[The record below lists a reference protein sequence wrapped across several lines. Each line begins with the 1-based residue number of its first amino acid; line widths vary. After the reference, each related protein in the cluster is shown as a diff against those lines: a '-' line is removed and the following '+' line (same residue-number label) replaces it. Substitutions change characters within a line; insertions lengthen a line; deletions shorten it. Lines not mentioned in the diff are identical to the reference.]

1 MNEYPETST
10 PAWLAA
16 LAGLLHDIGKF
27 ALRAGERGT
36 REWDDLGRK
45 DYGYYHALLT
55 ADFVE
60 KYVPDPWKG
69 TVKRMAG
76 NHHRPLSWDE
86 RIITLADHLSAG
98 ERADPSSDTRAAHP
112 GQLLSVFCAVE
123 AEGKRAPEP
132 QFVPL
137 QPLRLAKEALFPGP
151 ALDRDQIWKR
161 YEDMWEG
168 FTHEARQLHQA
179 HAQNGDLPTYLETLL
194 LLMQRLTWCL
204 PSAYYRARPDI
215 SLYDHSRMTAALAA
229 VLMDSTLDDERLE
242 RLIQAPQD
250 SEEELALLVGGDL
263 SGVQSFIYTIT
274 ARGATSALRGRSF
287 YLQLLTEAV
296 ARATLR
302 RLGLPPT
309 NLIYVGGGNFTLIA
323 RPTDQAHLTDIQR
336 DISHILLTHHR
347 GDLYLAVSAL
357 SLQGRDFYQGRIRH
371 KWEALGNQLQRAKQ
385 HRFAELDGDLEA
397 LFRAQGHG
405 GNEEQECQVCG
416 REHRDTT
423 PEGPEGVRKCP
434 ACRSYEDLGE
444 KLRHAHVLILE
455 QVTLPAPESHRY
467 RAEEP
472 LPGGWDEV
480 LRALGLGVRLEESR
494 ETRPGPVAA
503 PTQGAARR
511 TLLALSD
518 EALVGLSPQPYTAVG
533 RRLLVNV
540 TPILQQEE
548 INALKE
554 KRVTD
559 LPVAGS
565 IKPFHVMEA
574 QSQGIPRLGVL
585 RMDVDNLGAL
595 FSQGLG
601 EQATLSRLATLS
613 FAVSLYFE
621 GWVEHLAAEQ
631 NAQDRQAGR
640 GERLYSIYSG
650 GDDLFFVGSWDAVVE
665 LARNIRADLSHYVA
679 GHPGIHASA
688 GIALVG
694 GKYPL
699 YQAAQDAG
707 RAEDRAKRLQWWD
720 NGALRTKDA
729 ITFLGQVLPW
739 GQFGLEDCAQKGLHT
754 AHALM
759 HLLVDMMGA
768 GEGEKKPPR
777 ALLRRLIGLHREYL
791 ERAEERQRTGR
802 DWNRAGQPQ
811 VFWGRWMWL
820 GFYSLSR
827 MYNQSQLN
835 SIRDL
840 RDQLKAED
848 FRSIA
853 WIGLAAR
860 WAELR
865 LRKVEKGG

>member
-1 MNEYPETST
+1 MNEHPETST

-55 ADFVE
+55 TDFVE
-60 KYVPDPWKG
+60 KYVPDPWKAE
-69 TVKRMAG
+69 VKRMAG
-76 NHHRPLSWDE
+76 NHHRPLNRND
-86 RIITLADHLSAG
+86 RIIALADHLSAG
-98 ERADPSSDTRAAHP
+98 ERADPTEDTRAAHP
-112 GQLLSVFCAVE
+112 GQLLSIFCAVG
-123 AEGKRAPEP
+123 AEGKQAPKP

-137 QPLRLAKEALFPGP
+137 QPLRLAQEALFPGP
-151 ALDRDQIWKR
+151 TLSPDQIWTR
-161 YEDMWEG
+161 YEDMWAD
-168 FTHEARQLHQA
+168 FTQEAGQLRQA
-179 HAQNGDLPTYLETLL
+179 HATNGDLPTYLETLL
-194 LLMQRLTWCL
+194 LLMQRMTWCL
-204 PSAYYRARPDI
+204 PSAYYRALPDI

-229 VLMDSTLDDERLE
+229 VLMGSALDDEHLE
-242 RLIQAPQD
+242 RLDQTLQD
-250 SEEELALLVGGDL
+250 SEEALALLVGGDI
-263 SGVQSFIYTIT
+263 SGVQNFIYTIT

-296 ARATLR
+296 ARYLLR
-302 RLGLPPT
+302 RLDLPPT
-309 NLIYVGGGNFTLIA
+309 NLIYAGGGNFTLIA
-323 RPTDQAHLTDIQR
+323 RPGDQARLRDIQR
-336 DISHILLTHHR
+336 DVSRILLAHHR
-347 GDLYLAVSAL
+347 GDLYLAIAAL
-357 SLQGRDFYQGRIRH
+357 PLQGRDFYRGRIRH
-371 KWEALGNQLQRAKQ
+371 KWETLGNQLQRAKQ
-385 HRFAELDGDLEA
+385 QRFAELDSDLEA

-416 REHRDTT
+416 REHRETKPDPKSITAEE
-423 PEGPEGVRKCP
+423 PGGVRKCP
-434 ACRSYEDLGE
+434 ACLSYEGLGE
-444 KLRHAHVLILE
+444 KLRRAHYLILE
-455 QVTLPAPESHRY
+455 QVALPTHWAE
-467 RAEEP
+467 EEP
-472 LPGGWDEV
+472 LPGRWGEV
-480 LRALGLGVRLEESR
+480 LRALGLDVRLEESSR
-494 ETRPGPVAA
+494 EIPAA
-503 PTQGAARR
+503 GQARR
-511 TLLALSD
+511 TVLALSD
-518 EALVGLSPQPYTAVG
+518 EALADLSPQPRTAVG

-540 TPILQQEE
+540 TPILEE
-548 INALKE
+548 DEIKKLKE
-554 KRVTD
+554 KKVQD

-565 IKPFHVMEA
+565 TKPFHVLEA
-574 QSQGIPRLGVL
+574 QAQGIPRLGVL

-595 FSQGLG
+595 FSEGLG
-601 EQATLSRLATLS
+601 EHATLSRLATLS

-621 GWVEHLAAEQ
+621 GWVEHLAAGR
-631 NAQDRQAGR
+631 NAQDRQAGQ
-640 GERLYSIYSG
+640 GERLYSIYAG

-665 LARNIRADLSHYVA
+665 LAREVRADLSRYVA
-679 GHPGIHASA
+679 DHPGIHASA

-699 YQAAQDAG
+699 YQAAEDAR
-707 RAEDRAKRLQWWD
+707 RAEEAAKSLQWWD
-720 NGALRTKDA
+720 NGERRTKDA
-729 ITFLGQVLPW
+729 IAFLGQALPW
-739 GQFGLEDCAQKGLHT
+739 KQFGLEDCAQQGLHT

-759 HLLVDMMGA
+759 HLLVDMMEA

-827 MYNQSQLN
+827 MYDQSKLN

-865 LRKVEKGG
+865 LRKAE

>member
-1 MNEYPETST
+1 MNEHPETST

-36 REWDDLGRK
+36 REWDNLAQS

-60 KYVPDPWKG
+60 KFVPDPWRL
-69 TVKRMAG
+69 TVKHLAG
-76 NHHRPLSWDE
+76 NHHRPLSRDQ
-86 RIITLADHLSAG
+86 RIIALADHLSAG
-98 ERADPSSDTRAAHP
+98 ERADPTEDTRAAHP
-112 GQLLSVFCAVE
+112 GQLLSIFCAIG
-123 AEGKRAPEP
+123 ADGKQAPKP

-137 QPLRLAKEALFPGP
+137 QPLRLVQEALFPGP
-151 ALDRDQIWKR
+151 ALSPDQIWKR
-161 YEDMWEG
+161 YEDMWAD
-168 FTHEARQLHQA
+168 FIQEAGQLRQA
-179 HAQNGDLPTYLETLL
+179 HATNGDLPTYLETLL
-194 LLMQRLTWCL
+194 LLMQRMTWCL

-229 VLMDSTLDDERLE
+229 VLMDSALDDERLE
-242 RLIQAPQD
+242 RPGQTLQD
-250 SEEELALLVGGDL
+250 SEEEFALLVGGDI
-263 SGVQSFIYTIT
+263 SGVQNFIYTIT

-296 ARATLR
+296 ARYLLR
-302 RLGLPPT
+302 RLDLPPT
-309 NLIYVGGGNFTLIA
+309 NLIYAGGGNFTLIA
-323 RPTDQAHLTDIQR
+323 RPSDQAHLRDIQR
-336 DISHILLTHHR
+336 DVSRILLAHHR
-347 GDLYLAVSAL
+347 GDLYLAIAAL
-357 SLQGRDFYQGRIRH
+357 PLQGRDFYRGRIRH
-371 KWEALGNQLQRAKQ
+371 KWEALGSQLQRAKQ
-385 HRFAELDGDLEA
+385 QRFAELDSDLEA

-405 GNEEQECQVCG
+405 GNEAQECQVCG
-416 REHRDTT
+416 REHRETKPDPKSITG
-423 PEGPEGVRKCP
+423 EELEGVRKCP
-434 ACRSYEDLGE
+434 ACLSYEGLGE
-444 KLRHAHVLILE
+444 KLRHAHYLILE
-455 QVTLPAPESHRY
+455 QVGLPARPELG
-467 RAEEP
+467 EEP
-472 LPGGWDEV
+472 LPGRWDEV
-480 LRALGLGVRLEESR
+480 LRALGLGVRLEESSH
-494 ETRPGPVAA
+494 EIPAA
-503 PTQGAARR
+503 GQARR
-511 TLLALSD
+511 TVLALSD
-518 EALVGLSPQPYTAVG
+518 EALADLSPQPRTAVG

-540 TPILQQEE
+540 TPILREEE
-548 INALKE
+548 IKKLRE
-554 KRVTD
+554 KKVQD

-565 IKPFHVMEA
+565 TKPFHVLEA

-595 FSQGLG
+595 FSEGLG
-601 EQATLSRLATLS
+601 EHATLSRLATLS

-621 GWVEHLAAEQ
+621 GWVEYLAARR
-631 NAQDRQAGR
+631 NAQDRAAGR
-640 GERLYSIYSG
+640 GERLYSIYAG

-665 LARNIRADLSHYVA
+665 LAREVRTDLGRYAAD
-679 GHPGIHASA
+679 HPGIHASA

-699 YQAAQDAG
+699 YQAAEDAR
-707 RAEDRAKRLQWWD
+707 RAEEQAKGLRWLD
-720 NGALRTKDA
+720 DGELRTKDA
-729 ITFLGQVLPW
+729 IAFLGQALPW
-739 GQFGLEDCAQKGLHT
+739 KQFGLEDCAQQDLHT

-759 HLLVDMMGA
+759 HLLVDMMEA
-768 GEGEKKPPR
+768 GEAEKKPPR

-791 ERAEERQRTGR
+791 EQAGKRQRTGR

-827 MYNQSQLN
+827 MAKQSKLN
-835 SIRDL
+835 SIYEL

-865 LRKVEKGG
+865 LRQGEQQ

>member
-1 MNEYPETST
+1 MNEHPETPSR
-10 PAWLAA
+10 AWLAA

-36 REWDDLGRK
+36 REWDDLGRT

-60 KYVPDPWKG
+60 KYVPEPWKV

-76 NHHRPLSWDE
+76 NHHRPLSRDE
-86 RIITLADHLSAG
+86 RIIALADHLSAG
-98 ERADPSSDTRAAHP
+98 ERADPTEDTRATHP
-112 GQLLSVFCAVE
+112 GQLLSIFCAVK
-123 AEGKRAPEP
+123 AEGKQAPNP
-132 QFVPL
+132 RFVPL
-137 QPLRLAKEALFPGP
+137 QPLRLAEEALFPGP
-151 ALDRDQIWKR
+151 SLERDQIWRR
-161 YEDMWEG
+161 YEGMWG
-168 FTHEARQLHQA
+168 DFTQEAVQLRQAHEAD
-179 HAQNGDLPTYLETLL
+179 GDLPTYLETLL
-194 LLMQRLTWCL
+194 LLLQRTTWCL

-229 VLMDSTLDDERLE
+229 VLMDSDLDEARLE
-242 RLIQAPQD
+242 RLSQAPQE
-250 SEEELALLVGGDL
+250 SEEPLALLVGGDL
-263 SGVQSFIYTIT
+263 SGVQNFIYTIT

-302 RLGLPPT
+302 RLDLPPT
-309 NLIYVGGGNFTLIA
+309 NLIYAGGGNFTLIA
-323 RPTDQAHLTDIQR
+323 RPTDQAPLRDIQR
-336 DISHILLTHHR
+336 DISRILLSHHR

-357 SLQGRDFYQGRIRH
+357 PLRGRDFYRGRIRD
-371 KWEALGNQLQRAKQ
+371 KWEALGDHLQRAKQ
-385 HRFAELDGDLEA
+385 QRFAELGDDLKA
-397 LFRAQGHG
+397 LFQAQGHG
-405 GNEEQECQVCG
+405 GNEEQQCQVCG
-416 REHRDTT
+416 REHRGTRRD
-423 PEGPEGVRKCP
+423 PKSISADSPEGVRKCP
-434 ACRSYEDLGE
+434 ACLSYEDLGE
-444 KLRHAHVLILE
+444 KLRHAQYLILE
-455 QVTLPAPESHRY
+455 QVPLPAPP
-467 RAEEP
+467 ALGKEP
-472 LPGGWDEV
+472 PPGGWDEV
-480 LRALGLGVRLEESR
+480 LRALGLGVRLEEGSPKTPAGG
-494 ETRPGPVAA
+494 EI
-503 PTQGAARR
+503 RR
-511 TLLALSD
+511 TVLALSD
-518 EALVGLSPQPYTAVG
+518 DALGGLAPQARTAIG

-540 TPILQQEE
+540 TPILTESE
-548 INALKE
+548 IKALKE
-554 KRVTD
+554 KGVPD
-559 LPVAGS
+559 LPAAGS
-565 IKPFHVMEA
+565 IAPFHVLEA

-585 RMDVDNLGAL
+585 RLDVDNLGAL

-601 EQATLSRLATLS
+601 EHATLSRLAALS

-621 GWVEHLAAEQ
+621 GWVEHLAARQ

-665 LARNIRADLSHYVA
+665 LARQIRADLSRYVA

-707 RAEDRAKRLQWWD
+707 RAEEQAKRLQWWD
-720 NGALRTKDA
+720 NGHLRTKDA
-729 ITFLGQVLPW
+729 VSFLGQALPW
-739 GQFGLEDCAQKGLHT
+739 GQFGLENCAETGLHT

-759 HLLVDMMGA
+759 HLLVDMMETK
-768 GEGEKKPPR
+768 GEEKKPPR
-777 ALLRRLIGLHREYL
+777 ALLRHLIGLHREYL
-791 ERAEERQRTGR
+791 ERVGERQRAGR
-802 DWNRAGQPQ
+802 DRNRAGQPQ
-811 VFWGRWMWL
+811 AFWGRWMWL
-820 GFYSLSR
+820 GFYMLSR
-827 MYNQSQLN
+827 SKLP

-865 LRKVEKGG
+865 LRKAE

>member
-1 MNEYPETST
+1 MKNEHPETST

-16 LAGLLHDIGKF
+16 LAGLLHDVGKF

-60 KYVPDPWKG
+60 KYMPDPWKG
-69 TVKRMAG
+69 AVKRMAG
-76 NHHRPLSWDE
+76 NHHRPLSRDE

-98 ERADPSSDTRAAHP
+98 ERADPTEDTRAAHP
-112 GQLLSVFCAVE
+112 GQLLSIFCAVE
-123 AEGKRAPEP
+123 AEGKQAPESR
-132 QFVPL
+132 FVPL
-137 QPLRLAKEALFPGP
+137 QPLRLVQEALFPGP
-151 ALDRDQIWKR
+151 ALERDQIWKC
-161 YEDMWEG
+161 YEDMWAD
-168 FTHEARQLHQA
+168 FTQEARQLRQA
-179 HAQNGDLPTYLETLL
+179 HATNGDLPTYLETLL
-194 LLMQRLTWCL
+194 LLMQRMTWCL
-204 PSAYYRARPDI
+204 PSAYYHARPDI

-229 VLMDSTLDDERLE
+229 VLMDSALDDERLE

-250 SEEELALLVGGDL
+250 SEEELALLVGGDI
-263 SGVQSFIYTIT
+263 SGVQNFIYTIT

-296 ARATLR
+296 ARYLLR
-302 RLGLPPT
+302 RLDLPPT
-309 NLIYVGGGNFTLIA
+309 NLIYAGGGNFTLIA
-323 RPTDQAHLTDIQR
+323 RPGDQSRLRDIQR
-336 DISHILLTHHR
+336 DVSHILLAHHR
-347 GDLYLAVSAL
+347 GDLYLAIAAL
-357 SLQGRDFYQGRIRH
+357 PLQGRDFYRGRIRH

-385 HRFAELDGDLEA
+385 HRFAELDSNLA
-397 LFRAQGHG
+397 TLFRAQGHG

-416 REHRDTT
+416 REHRETKPDPKSIT
-423 PEGPEGVRKCP
+423 EEELGGVRKCP
-434 ACRSYEDLGE
+434 ACLSYEDLGE

-455 QVTLPAPESHRY
+455 QVALPAHR
-467 RAEEP
+467 AEEEP
-472 LPGGWDEV
+472 LPGRWDEV
-480 LRALGLGVRLEESR
+480 LRALGLGVRLEESNR
-494 ETRPGPVAA
+494 EIPAA
-503 PTQGAARR
+503 GQARR
-511 TLLALSD
+511 TVLALSD
-518 EALVGLSPQPYTAVG
+518 EALADLSPQPRTAVG

-540 TPILQQEE
+540 TPILREDE
-548 INALKE
+548 IKKLKE
-554 KRVTD
+554 KKVQD

-565 IKPFHVMEA
+565 TKPFHALEA
-574 QSQGIPRLGVL
+574 QAQGIPRLGVL

-595 FSQGLG
+595 FSEGLG
-601 EQATLSRLATLS
+601 EHATLSRLATLS

-621 GWVEHLAAEQ
+621 GWVEHLAARR

-640 GERLYSIYSG
+640 GERLYSIYAG

-665 LARNIRADLSHYVA
+665 LAREVRADLGRYA
-679 GHPGIHASA
+679 ADHPGIHASA

-699 YQAAQDAG
+699 YQAAEDAHW
-707 RAEDRAKRLQWWD
+707 AEEVAKSLQWWD
-720 NGALRTKDA
+720 NGTPRTKDA
-729 ITFLGQVLPW
+729 IAFLGQALPW
-739 GQFGLEDCAQKGLHT
+739 KQFGLEDCAHQGLHT

-759 HLLVDMMGA
+759 HLLVDMMEA
-768 GEGEKKPPR
+768 GEGERKPPR

-827 MYNQSQLN
+827 MYDQSELN

-865 LRKVEKGG
+865 LRKAE